1 MAQNNTIHNILEVVV
16 GTADIRSSNQVKSGK
31 LRKIATRIYT
41 SNMDDVESDDR
52 ALHPFRLQLHNLQ
65 ALEEFLLSHEVGFE
79 RIDQHR
85 FTKAAWAAQVII
97 RFISVGKLPD
107 NICLVN
113 IKVSILSDFLKR
125 LDAYWQSSIVCLYHN
140 S

>member
-41 SNMDDVESDDR
+41 SNMDDAPEDR

-65 ALEEFLLSHEVGFE
+65 ALEEFLLTHEVGFE
-79 RIDQHR
+79 RIDQH
-85 FTKAAWAAQVII
+85 
-97 RFISVGKLPD
+97 
-107 NICLVN
+107 
-113 IKVSILSDFLKR
+113 
-125 LDAYWQSSIVCLYHN
+125 
-140 S
+140 